1 MYIEKPIPGI
11 PEKRENKLPNGLLIM
26 YAKPE
31 FAISFDKTIK
41 QNSDGITP
49 YKQELIELITETEVA
64 SGINN
69 R

>member
-1 MYIEKPIPGI
+1 
-11 PEKRENKLPNGLLIM
+11 M

-49 YKQELIELITETEVA
+49 YKQELIEVITEAVVA